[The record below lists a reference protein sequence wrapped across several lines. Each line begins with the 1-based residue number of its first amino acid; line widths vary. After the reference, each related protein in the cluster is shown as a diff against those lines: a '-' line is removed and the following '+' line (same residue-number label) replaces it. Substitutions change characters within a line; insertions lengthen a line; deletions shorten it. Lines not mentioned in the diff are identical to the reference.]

1 MPTNVTGFFA
11 PYASALK
18 PHDVGA
24 GAWREVEV
32 GELNC
37 AGDDFASAVISVAN
51 LERSAGGFEYR
62 IPVKWYVKRD
72 SIPVTVNDFA
82 FSPEIFTLA
91 PNGNFSVSKFG
102 CTAVRDTNGV
112 TTATKGR

>member
-11 PYASALK
+11 PYASELK

-37 AGDDFASAVISVAN
+37 AGDDFASTVISITNIEWA
-51 LERSAGGFEYR
+51 AGGFEYR
-62 IPVKWYVKRD
+62 IPVKWYVKQD
-72 SIPVTVNDFA
+72 AVPVVTNDFV
-82 FSPEIFTLA
+82 FSPETFSLSS
-91 PNGNFSVSKFG
+91 NGEFSVSKFG
-102 CTAVRDTNGV
+102 CTAVRGTNGV
-112 TTATKGR
+112 TTVTMGQ